1 VPVVG
6 RPDRFQRR
14 HAWLGFPLAVLYKFF
29 DDFGSY
35 LAATLT
41 YYACVSL
48 FPLLLIASTVLGV
61 VLSGDQALQ
70 HQLLTS
76 ALRSFPVI
84 GSELDDPKRLSG
96 GPAGLIIGILGSVY
110 GALGVAQAFQYASNQ
125 MWAVPRNS
133 RPNPL
138 KARGRSLVL
147 LAIMGTGILAATVLS
162 IVSAGG
168 VGAVGT
174 TEKYLAVALSVL
186 INIALSIFA
195 FRFAP
200 ARRLSVRDVLPGAI
214 GAAVSWQLLQ
224 SFGVIYVQHV
234 VGHASETNAVFAVVL
249 GLLAYLYLTALTLL
263 FCVEINVVR
272 VNHMHPRALLT
283 PFTDNVD
290 LTAGDR
296 RTYTR
301 LAKAQR
307 NKGFEHIDVDFSPP
321 EDPAE
326 PDQAGSA
333 GATEQPARERPATE
347 QPAVGQPGAGD
358 PGDASDGAGES
369 RHA

>member
-1 VPVVG
+1 VG
-6 RPDRFQRR
+6 GPDRFQRR
-14 HAWLGFPLAVLYKFF
+14 HAWLGFPLAVIYKFF
-29 DDFGSY
+29 DDFGTY
-35 LAATLT
+35 LAAILA

-61 VLSGDQALQ
+61 VLSGDPALQ

-76 ALRSFPVI
+76 TLRSVPVI
-84 GSELDDPKRLSG
+84 GSELKEPKHLSG

-147 LAIMGTGILAATVLS
+147 LAIMGTGVLAATVLS
-162 IVSAGG
+162 IVSTGG
-168 VGAVGT
+168 VGALGT
-174 TEKYLAVALSVL
+174 TEEYLAVALSVL
-186 INIALSIFA
+186 INIGLSIFA

-200 ARRLSVRDVLPGAI
+200 ARHLSVRDVLPGAI
-214 GAAVSWQLLQ
+214 GAAVCWQLLQ

-234 VGHASETNAVFAVVL
+234 VSHASATNAVFAVVL
-249 GLLAYLYLTALTLL
+249 GLLAYLFLTALTLL
-263 FCVEINVVR
+263 LCVEVNVVR
-272 VNHMHPRALLT
+272 VNHMYPRALLT

-296 RTYTR
+296 RTYSR

-307 NKGFEHIDVDFSPP
+307 NKRFEQIDVDFTAP
-321 EDPAE
+321 EDQAE
-326 PDQAGSA
+326 PGQAGNA
-333 GATEQPARERPATE
+333 AETGQQATGP
-347 QPAVGQPGAGD
+347 PGAGD
-358 PGDASDGAGES
+358 PGDGSDGAGQS